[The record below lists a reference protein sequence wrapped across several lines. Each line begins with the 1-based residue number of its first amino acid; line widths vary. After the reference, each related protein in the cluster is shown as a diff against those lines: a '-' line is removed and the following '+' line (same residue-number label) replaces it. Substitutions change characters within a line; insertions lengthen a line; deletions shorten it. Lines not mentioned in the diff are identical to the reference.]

1 MPEAKLMNKS
11 APCKGNN
18 YLSGHAELILSSFLR
33 TTGKHLID
41 PNSAEQSDRALFEA
55 GFCVLSHNDDPD
67 PIFSYGNQAA
77 LDLFEMSWDQLT
89 SLPSRLSAEPQL
101 REERERLLVEV
112 AEKGYIDSYNG
123 IRVSSSG
130 KRFMVE
136 NSIVW
141 NLIDESGQRHGQ
153 AAVLYQWKAL

>member
-1 MPEAKLMNKS
+1 M
-11 APCKGNN
+11 
-18 YLSGHAELILSSFLR
+18 
-33 TTGKHLID
+33 
-41 PNSAEQSDRALFEA
+41 
-55 GFCVLSHNDDPD
+55 LSHNDDPD

-112 AEKGYIDSYNG
+112 AEKGYIDSYKG

-141 NLIDESGQRHGQ
+141 NLIDEAGQRHGQ

>member
-1 MPEAKLMNKS
+1 
-11 APCKGNN
+11 
-18 YLSGHAELILSSFLR
+18 
-33 TTGKHLID
+33 
-41 PNSAEQSDRALFEA
+41 
-55 GFCVLSHNDDPD
+55 
-67 PIFSYGNQAA
+67 
-77 LDLFEMSWDQLT
+77 MSWDQLT

-112 AEKGYIDSYNG
+112 AEKGYIDSYKG

-141 NLIDESGQRHGQ
+141 NLIDEAGQGHGQ